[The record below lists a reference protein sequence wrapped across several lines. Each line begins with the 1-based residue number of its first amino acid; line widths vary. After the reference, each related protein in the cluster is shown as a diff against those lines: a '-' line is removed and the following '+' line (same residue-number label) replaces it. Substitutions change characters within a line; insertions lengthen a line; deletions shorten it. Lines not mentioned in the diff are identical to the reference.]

1 VTAGIKANV
10 DGSAAIQVGGV
21 DAITLTSAG
30 AASFVT
36 SPMTIQGGSASA
48 PSLTFSGDTNTG
60 IFSPA
65 ADTIAISTGGTE
77 RVRVNG
83 SGTITYTRTTL
94 ASYLWSIWNP
104 TNITGTVTT
113 APSTGT
119 TDDSDYVTLA
129 NSSGTVT
136 VTFDVAGTYIVNLQA
151 STFHSNVYAYD
162 TFYFNLGGTATRRTD
177 RAFIDIWGDSVNDG
191 NLFSGFP
198 LFVTATAS
206 QTLTVQP
213 QYRVSGSGTTSNH
226 NAAAAMTVQYCGG

>member
-1 VTAGIKANV
+1 MALVL
-10 DGSAAIQVGGV
+10 DGSAGVSGV
-21 DAITLTSAG
+21 DGT
-30 AASFVT
+30 ASN
-36 SPMTIQGGSASA
+36 
-48 PSLTFSGDTNTG
+48 PSYEGTDSNTG
-60 IFSPA
+60 IFFPA
-65 ADTIAISTGGTE
+65 ADTVAIGTNGTE

-83 SGTITYTRTTL
+83 TGTITYTRTTL
-94 ASYLWSIWNP
+94 ASYLWGSWNP
-104 TNITGTVTT
+104 TNLTGTVTT

-119 TDDSDYVTLA
+119 INDSDYVTLA

-136 VTFDVAGTYIVNLQA
+136 VTFDVAGTYMVNLQA

-162 TFYFNLGGTATRRTD
+162 TFYFNLGGTATLRTD
-177 RAFIDIWGDSVNDG
+177 RATIDIWGDSVNDG

-198 LFVTATAS
+198 VLVTATAS